1 MEPFLCSLLF
11 PSPFSLSFSLSF
23 FSYLSLFLFPL
34 KKQRREVSINR
45 PASYEPA
52 ALPLRHPAY
61 LPFSPLSLLFLVPS
75 LLSEIYIL
83 KRFHCRE
90 SNPGR
95 KRERLACYQLHHNGL
110 ILYPLLSFLSFFSF
124 PSLLL
129 LILLPFL
136 CLLLVSWCSWL
147 SHHFH
152 VVRVPGSNPGG
163 TIFILHNQ
171 SDTILFIPFNYIITD
186 HLPIYFIYIQYN
198 PCNYN
203 FFPFYRLIILIF
215 LFVSFKKAAE
225 GSFDQP
231 TCKL

>member
-1 MEPFLCSLLF
+1 MEPFLCCI
-11 PSPFSLSFSLSF
+11 SPLLSFSPLFLFPLSSSLRLFSHFSPF
-23 FSYLSLFLFPL
+23 FSSYLSFPLLPL

-75 LLSEIYIL
+75 LLSFISLL

-163 TIFILHNQ
+163 TIFMLL
-171 SDTILFIPFNYIITD
+171 SLPFSLFS
-186 HLPIYFIYIQYN
+186 L
-198 PCNYN
+198 
-203 FFPFYRLIILIF
+203 FFPFFFFLLIPVPF
-215 LFVSFKKAAE
+215 S
-225 GSFDQP
+225 S
-231 TCKL
+231 